1 MPQLDPSTY
10 PTQLFWLLVTFGLLY
25 LVLWLVVLPR
35 IGEVRTTRQN
45 RIGSDLDRADEL
57 KREAEAVRAAY
68 EKTLAEAAAEAQSIH
83 RQTAQVLAE
92 ERQAKQGVLA
102 NELAGEATQAERR
115 IGSEKQAAMQ
125 QLGEV
130 AAGLVQ
136 ASVERLIGTRIDA
149 ADADAAVKS
158 VAPAA

>member
-10 PTQLFWLLVTFGLLY
+10 PTQLFWLLVTFAALY

-35 IGEVRTTRQN
+35 IGEVRTTRQTK
-45 RIGSDLDRADEL
+45 IGSDLDRAEEL
-57 KREAEAVRAAY
+57 KREAESVRAAY
-68 EKTLAEAAAEAQSIH
+68 EKTLADAAAEAQSVH
-83 RQTAQVLAE
+83 RQTALALAE

-102 NELAGEATQAERR
+102 AELSGEATQAERR
-115 IGSEKQAAMQ
+115 IVSEKQAAIQ

-136 ASVERLIGTRIDA
+136 ASVERLIGAKVDA

-158 VAPAA
+158 VARTA